1 MSVMDVDSAAEM
13 IRQSLWTA
21 AWICLPVVLVS
32 LIVALV
38 IGTMQAATSIQEP
51 TVNTVPRV
59 IAAVL
64 TLVSMVDYLRAAWPE
79 LKGAAHP

>member
-1 MSVMDVDSAAEM
+1 MDVDSAAEM

-32 LIVALV
+32 LIVGLV

-64 TLVSMVDYLRAAWPE
+64 TIMLVMPWGLQTMVEFTLRLWRT
-79 LKGAAHP
+79 K

>member
-1 MSVMDVDSAAEM
+1 MDVDSAAEM

-32 LIVALV
+32 LIVGLV
-38 IGTMQAATSIQEP
+38 IGTMQAATSIREP

-64 TLVSMVDYLRAAWPE
+64 TIMLVMPWGLQTMVEFTLRLWRT
-79 LKGAAHP
+79 K

>member
-1 MSVMDVDSAAEM
+1 MDVDSAAEM

-32 LIVALV
+32 LFVGLL
-38 IGTMQAATSIQEP
+38 IGTLQAATSIQEP

-64 TLVSMVDYLRAAWPE
+64 TIMLVMPWGLQTMVEFTMRLWRA
-79 LKGAAHP
+79 K

>member
-1 MSVMDVDSAAEM
+1 MDVDSAAEM

-32 LIVALV
+32 LLV
-38 IGTMQAATSIQEP
+38 GLLIGTIQAATSIQEP

-64 TLVSMVDYLRAAWPE
+64 TIMLVMPWGLQAMVEFTLRLWRA
-79 LKGAAHP
+79 K

>member
-1 MSVMDVDSAAEM
+1 MDVDSAAEL

-32 LIVALV
+32 LIVGLV

-64 TLVSMVDYLRAAWPE
+64 TIMLVMPWGLQTMVEFTLRLWRT
-79 LKGAAHP
+79 K